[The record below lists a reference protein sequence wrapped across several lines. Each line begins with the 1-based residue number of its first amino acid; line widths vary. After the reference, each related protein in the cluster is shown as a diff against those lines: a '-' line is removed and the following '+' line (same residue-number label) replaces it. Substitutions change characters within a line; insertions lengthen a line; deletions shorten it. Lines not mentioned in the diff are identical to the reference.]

1 MKHKKSFTGKIIR
14 NNLYAMKEM
23 MAISKERVVFS
34 IIKRLIEY
42 LLWVFYS
49 AFFVRFILD
58 ALEQEKALKETVIKV
73 KKHSIDEAMR
83 KLEPTDIQGLQR
95 LMEAKRDLQTPG
107 KLHISVN

>member
-49 AFFVRFILD
+49 AFFVRFILE
-58 ALEQEKALKETVIKV
+58 ALEQEKALKEK
-73 KKHSIDEAMR
+73 
-83 KLEPTDIQGLQR
+83 
-95 LMEAKRDLQTPG
+95 
-107 KLHISVN
+107 